1 MLQNFQKMVNF
12 CIITFCFIYRRHNSD
27 VQAVRPAHYHH
38 HHSRTHRTD
47 RTPTKPH
54 RSLLDSMQ
62 AEGPAH
68 QESQERR
75 NYYLDLAGIDSSL
88 TKQQNVIK
96 HSDSAPAAMLASPR
110 TPRRSHHHGTPK
122 YRSKSNYAKRT
133 NNYSDNH
140 HSRSRSHDVVQQ
152 VLTEQDFEVLD
163 TRFEKTVE
171 SKVEHE
177 VAVPGQQM
185 AVRLTQPQEG
195 DAVGSALCTPEKGL
209 PTSPLQPKS
218 ASTPKGHKMRPISL
232 PAHIP
237 ETVSPHHHR
246 RHRNR
251 ERNRK
256 LAMQQVAEWIER
268 EHSSPSWASCG
279 TEHVVIQKHEHHHVH
294 EHHHHHHY
302 HHYQET

>member
-1 MLQNFQKMVNF
+1 M
-12 CIITFCFIYRRHNSD
+12 
-27 VQAVRPAHYHH
+27 RPNHYHH
-38 HHSRTHRTD
+38 HSRASRTERSPAKHHHHSPLGAIQHD
-47 RTPTKPH
+47 SPTY
-54 RSLLDSMQ
+54 
-62 AEGPAH
+62 

-88 TKQQNVIK
+88 TKQHNAVK
-96 HSDSAPAAMLASPR
+96 HNDTTPAAMLASPR
-110 TPRRSHHHGTPK
+110 TPHRSYHQGTPK
-122 YRSKSNYAKRT
+122 YRSKSNYAKRG
-133 NNYSDNH
+133 NNHCDNH

-152 VLTEQDFEVLD
+152 VLTKQTFEAVD
-163 TRFEKTVE
+163 NQVEKTVE
-171 SKVEHE
+171 SKVEKE
-177 VAVPGQQM
+177 AGVAGQQM
-185 AVRLTQPQEG
+185 AVHLPQSPEG
-195 DAVGSALCTPEKGL
+195 EVFGSPVCTPEKTA
-209 PTSPLQPKS
+209 TSPLVPKY
-218 ASTPKGHKMRPISL
+218 ASTPKGHKIRPISL

-246 RHRNR
+246 RHRHR

-268 EHSSPSWASCG
+268 EHSSSSWASCG